1 MKYNKLA
8 SLKDALSLGLTKGE
22 WKKILKFLK
31 RIPNFTE
38 LGIFSALWSEHCSYK
53 SSKIYLKKFPTKSR
67 RVLQGPGENAGIIKL
82 DEELCVVFKMESHN
96 HPSYIEPFQG
106 AATGVGG
113 ILRDIF
119 TMGARPIANMD
130 SLFFGDLKEPNMS
143 YLLNGVVGGI
153 AFYGNCIG
161 VPTVGGQT
169 LFYNSYNN
177 NILVNVF
184 CLGIAKQKEIFYGKA
199 RGEGNPLF
207 YVGSKTGRDGIHGA
221 TMASESFEED
231 LKEKKPNVQIGDPFT
246 EKLLLEAL
254 LEIMK
259 GDSIEGIQDMGAA
272 GLTSSSFEMADRGG
286 SGLVLYLDKVPLRE
300 KEMDPYEIML
310 SESQERMLMV
320 VKKGKEREVLEVFKK
335 WDLDAVEIGYVTDT
349 KKVEGY
355 FKGEKVIDLDIQ
367 PLVSGAP
374 KYKRPFKKPSYFD
387 ELNRE
392 EDLKIDIKNFGE
404 EVVDFLKNP
413 NNVSKKPIYM
423 QYDHQVQTNTV
434 LLPSFDAAVLRVK
447 GKRYG
452 IAISSDVN
460 PLWCYLNPEKGS
472 SFAVAEGVRNL
483 ASVGAKPIG
492 VTDCLNFG
500 NPENPEVMWQFKE
513 SIEGLTKALKFFKI
527 PVVSGNVSFYN
538 DTMGKSIWPTPT
550 IGMVGFISNIKK
562 IPDFIPQEETSIFL
576 IGDGDIRLSASLFSF
591 HKGYLCGRIPHLD
604 LEKEKKL
611 SNFLIK
617 GYKSGILSGAHD
629 ISEGGLFI
637 SLVELFMLCK
647 SGMKIEIPEGE
658 NTLYIFGE
666 GGGRAIVFGRDEK
679 ILNLSGEYGLPVSKI
694 GSFKG
699 KKFSFKAGKWTF
711 EASFEEIED
720 LLEEGISRYMG

>member
-1 MKYNKLA
+1 MKYNEPA
-8 SLKDALSLGLTKGE
+8 SLKDALSLGLTKAE

-53 SSKIYLKKFPTKSR
+53 SSKVYLKKFPTKSR

-119 TMGARPIANMD
+119 TMGARPISNMD
-130 SLFFGDLKEPNMS
+130 SLFFGDLEEPNMA
-143 YLLNGVVGGI
+143 YLLNGVVEGI
-153 AFYGNCIG
+153 SFYGNCIG

-169 LFYNSYNN
+169 LFYGSFNN

-184 CLGIAKQKEIFYGKA
+184 CLGIAKKDEIFFGKA
-199 RGEGNPLF
+199 KGKGNPIF

-286 SGLVLYLDKVPLRE
+286 SGLVLYLDRVPLRE

-320 VKKGKEREVLEVFKK
+320 VKKGKEKDVLEVFKK

-349 KKVEGY
+349 GKVEGY
-355 FKGEKVIDLDIQ
+355 FKGEKVIDLDIK

-374 KYKRPFKKPSYFD
+374 KYRRPIRKPSYFE

-392 EDLKIDIKNFGE
+392 EDLKIEIKNFE
-404 EVVDFLKNP
+404 EELVDFLKNP
-413 NNVSKKPIYM
+413 NISSKKPIYR

-434 LLPSFDAAVLRVK
+434 LLPSFDSALLRVK
-447 GKRYG
+447 GKKYG
-452 IAISSDVN
+452 IAITSDVN
-460 PLWCYLNPEKGS
+460 PLWCYLSPKEGS
-472 SFAVAEGVRNL
+472 SFAVAEAVRNL
-483 ASVGAKPIG
+483 ACVGAKPIG

-513 SIEGLTKALKFFKI
+513 SIEGLTRALKFFKI

-538 DTMGKSIWPTPT
+538 ETKGKSIWPTPT
-550 IGMVGFISNIKK
+550 IGMVGFVSNIKR
-562 IPDFIPQEETSIFL
+562 IPDFKTQEGFSIFL
-576 IGDGDIRLSASLFSF
+576 AGDGEVRLSSSLFSY
-591 HKGYLCGRIPHLD
+591 HKGFILGRIPHLD
-604 LEKEKKL
+604 LEKEKNL
-611 SNFLIK
+611 INFLLD
-617 GYKSGILSGAHD
+617 GYKLKAISGAHD

-637 SLVELFMLCK
+637 SLIELFCLCK
-647 SGMKIEIPEGE
+647 FGMEIEIPSGE
-658 NTLYIFGE
+658 DPLYLFGE
-666 GGGRAIVFGRDEK
+666 GGGRALVFGEDEK
-679 ILNLSGEYGLPVSKI
+679 IEKISKVYKVPLLKL
-694 GSFKG
+694 GNFKG
-699 KKFSFKAGKWTF
+699 DNFSLKAGKWKF
-711 EASFEEIED
+711 KASFEEIEGIM
-720 LLEEGISRYMG
+720 EEGLSKYME

>member
-1 MKYNKLA
+1 MKYNEIV
-8 SLKDALSLGLTKGE
+8 SLKDALALGLSKAE

-31 RIPNFTE
+31 RIPNYTE

-53 SSKIYLKKFPTKSR
+53 SSKIYLKKFPTKGK

-82 DEELCVVFKMESHN
+82 DDELCVVFKMESHN

-119 TMGARPIANMD
+119 TMGARPICLMD
-130 SLFFGDLKEPNMS
+130 SLFFGSLKDQNMV
-143 YLLNGVVGGI
+143 YLLNGVVEGI

-169 LFYNSYNN
+169 SFYDAFKD

-184 CLGIAKQKEIFYGKA
+184 CLGIAKKDEIFYGKA
-199 RGEGNPLF
+199 KGKGNAVF

-221 TMASESFEED
+221 TMASESFEDD

-272 GLTSSSFEMADRGG
+272 GLTSSSFEMAERGK
-286 SGLVLYLDKVPLRE
+286 SGLVLYLDKIPLRE
-300 KEMDPYEIML
+300 KDMDPYEIML

-320 VKKGKEREVLEVFKK
+320 VKKGKEEEVLKVFKK

-355 FKGEKVIDLDIQ
+355 FKGEKVIDLEIE
-367 PLVSGAP
+367 PLVSKAP
-374 KYKRPFKKPSYFD
+374 KYKRPYKKPSYID
-387 ELNRE
+387 ELNKE
-392 EDLKIDIKNFGE
+392 EDIKIEIKNFE
-404 EVVDFLKNP
+404 KEIIEFLQNP
-413 NNVSKKPIYM
+413 NISSKKPIYR

-434 LLPSFDAAVLRVK
+434 LKPSFDSALLRIK
-447 GKRYG
+447 GKDYG
-452 IAISSDVN
+452 IALTSDVN
-460 PLWCYLNPEKGS
+460 PLWCYLNPREGS
-472 SFAVAEGVRNL
+472 AYAVAEAVRNL
-483 ASVGAKPIG
+483 SCVGAKAIG

-513 SIEGLTKALKFFKI
+513 SIEGISEALKFFNI

-538 DTMGKSIWPTPT
+538 ETSKKSIWPTPT
-550 IGMVGFISNIKK
+550 IGMVGFIKNIKK
-562 IPDFIPQEETSIFL
+562 VLNYERGKKSSIYL
-576 IGDGDIRLSASLFSF
+576 AGEGELRLSSSLFSF
-591 HKGYLCGRIPHLD
+591 HKGILIGRIPKLN
-604 LEKEKKL
+604 LKNEKKL
-611 SNFLIK
+611 CKFLLN
-617 GYKSGILSGAHD
+617 GFKSKAIFGAHD
-629 ISEGGLFI
+629 LSEGGLLV
-637 SLVELFMLCK
+637 SLVELSLLLN
-647 SGMKIEIPEGE
+647 SGVDIKFSKENEI
-658 NTLYIFGE
+658 LFLLGE
-666 GGGRAIVFGRDEK
+666 GGSKALVFGEDNKIESLSK
-679 ILNLSGEYGLPVSKI
+679 ILEVPLIKLGNFNENLFSIKTNNFKFEIPFDDLKDLIEKGLE
-694 GSFKG
+694 
-699 KKFSFKAGKWTF
+699 KFM
-711 EASFEEIED
+711 E
-720 LLEEGISRYMG
+720 

>member
-1 MKYNKLA
+1 MKYNEPA
-8 SLKDALSLGLTKGE
+8 SLKDALSLGLTKAE

-130 SLFFGDLKEPNMS
+130 SLFFGDLKEQNMA

-184 CLGIAKQKEIFYGKA
+184 CLGIAKQNEIFYGKA
-199 RGEGNPLF
+199 KGKGNPLF

-221 TMASESFEED
+221 TMASEAFEED

-286 SGLVLYLDKVPLRE
+286 SGLVLYLDRVPLRE
-300 KEMDPYEIML
+300 KGMDPYEIML

-320 VKKGKEREVLEVFKK
+320 VKKGKEKEVLEVFKK

-349 KKVEGY
+349 GKVEGY
-355 FKGEKVIDLDIQ
+355 FKGEKVIDLDIK

-374 KYKRPFKKPSYFD
+374 KYRRPVKKPSYFE

-392 EDLKIDIKNFGE
+392 EDLKIEIKNFE
-404 EVVDFLKNP
+404 EELVDFLKNP
-413 NNVSKKPIYM
+413 NNSSKKSIYR

-434 LLPSFDAAVLRVK
+434 LLPSFDSALLRVK
-447 GKRYG
+447 GKKYG
-452 IAISSDVN
+452 IAITSDVN
-460 PLWCYLNPEKGS
+460 PLWCYLNPKEGS
-472 SFAVAEGVRNL
+472 SFAVAEAVRNL
-483 ASVGAKPIG
+483 ASIGAKPIG

-513 SIEGLTKALKFFKI
+513 SIEGLTHALKYFKI

-538 DTMGKSIWPTPT
+538 ETKGKSIWPTPT
-550 IGMVGFISNIKK
+550 IGMVGFVSNIKK
-562 IPDFIPQEETSIFL
+562 IPDFKPEEGSSIFL
-576 IGDGDIRLSASLFSF
+576 AGDGEIRLSSSSFSV
-591 HKGYLCGRIPHLD
+591 HKGYLLGRIPELD
-604 LEKEKKL
+604 LERERKL
-611 SNFLIK
+611 QNFLIK
-617 GYKSGILSGAHD
+617 GFGKGFFSGAHD
-629 ISEGGLFI
+629 ISEGGLII
-637 SLVELFMLCK
+637 SLIEIFMLSK
-647 SGMKIEIPEGE
+647 KGMEMEISSGE
-658 NTLYIFGE
+658 NTLFLFGE
-666 GGGRAIVFGRDEK
+666 GGGRAVVFGDDRG
-679 ILNLSGEYGLPVSKI
+679 ILNLSKEFDIPIQKL

-699 KKFSFKAGKWTF
+699 RDFYLRAGGWKFK
-711 EASFEEIED
+711 ASFEEIED
-720 LLEEGISRYMG
+720 IMEEGLSKYME